1 MLGLNV
7 GTFIAE
13 VVSFLL
19 FLWLMS
25 KFAFP
30 PIEKILNDRRERIEG
45 AIGEARRDREEA
57 ARLKEQFEAQIESAR
72 QEAQALIER
81 AQRTADL
88 QAQETIQSARQEAE
102 RLVAMAREEIDGEK
116 REALREIRR
125 EVADLSLAI
134 AGRVLQEE
142 LDGARQRKLV
152 DEFLSTA
159 ESGS

>member
-1 MLGLNV
+1 MLGLNI

-13 VVSFLL
+13 VVSFLI

-30 PIEKILNDRRERIEG
+30 PIEKILGDRRQRIEG
-45 AIGEARRDREEA
+45 AIEEARRDREEA

-72 QEAQALIER
+72 HEAQSMIER

-88 QAQETIQSARQEAE
+88 QAQETIQGAREEAE
-102 RLVAMAREEIDGEK
+102 RLLAMAREEIEGEK
-116 REALREIRR
+116 REALREIRK
-125 EVADLSLAI
+125 EVAELSLSI

-142 LDGARQRKLV
+142 LDGTRQRKLV
-152 DEFLSTA
+152 DEFLATA
-159 ESGS
+159 DSGS